1 MDVNLPKPNREDSSR
16 WNMVLTA
23 TPVILTVL
31 GTVLAGLSSR
41 ELTLSQY
48 HRAMAAQ
55 NQSKAGDQWNF
66 FQAKR
71 SRRTSHE
78 TTVDVLQST
87 ADTAPVD
94 AAALEATARFLR
106 DCFRLVEAD
115 ASHLLELLGSTKTN
129 PETGNATLH
138 EAAGRLLK
146 TVREAARAQVA
157 QNHIQE
163 VLSRDVVRS
172 AWAYLIGNEQ
182 PKVQIHTITDP
193 QIDQARQAIRA
204 RLPEEDT
211 PSLFRKLPQEEIDKA
226 IATAEA
232 NAQVMEHA
240 YEPISEAIGQ
250 IQNIVDE
257 QIRVVRPVQA
267 ALWAVETA
275 ATDMASDASQEAV
288 RATVA
293 ELTRSGQRL
302 RTGADRINAGF
313 KASWHAYQARRY
325 KTETDYNRQAAE
337 MYEIQ
342 VRKSSVLS
350 ERHRDRSKNFFY
362 GMLAA
367 QAGVTIAT
375 FSLAM
380 RHKSLLWG
388 LACLAGASAV
398 AIGLYVHLKV

>member
-1 MDVNLPKPNREDSSR
+1 
-16 WNMVLTA
+16 
-23 TPVILTVL
+23 
-31 GTVLAGLSSR
+31 SR

-48 HRAMAAQ
+48 HRALAAQ

-71 SRRTSHE
+71 NRRTSHE
-78 TTVDVLQST
+78 TTVDVLQAT
-87 ADTAPVD
+87 AEPAPVD
-94 AAALEATARFLR
+94 AAALEATARFLEDR
-106 DCFRLVEAD
+106 FRRVEAG
-115 ASHLLELLGSTKTN
+115 ASHLLELLGSTKTS
-129 PETGNATLH
+129 PSTGNSTLH
-138 EAAGRLLK
+138 EAAGRLQQ
-146 TVREAARAQVA
+146 TVREEAKRAQLA
-157 QNHIQE
+157 QNHIHE
-163 VLSRDVVRS
+163 VLSRDAVRS
-172 AWAYLIGNEQ
+172 AWTYLIGNEQ
-182 PKVQIHTITDP
+182 PKVQLRTLTDP
-193 QIDQARQAIRA
+193 QIDQAEQAIRA

-211 PSLFRKLPQEEIDKA
+211 ASLFRKIPQEEIGKA

-232 NAQVMEHA
+232 NAQVMEHT

-257 QIRVVRPVQA
+257 QIRMVRPVQA
-267 ALWAVETA
+267 ALWALETA
-275 ATDMASDASQEAV
+275 ATDLASDASQEPV

-302 RTGADRINAGF
+302 RIAADRLSVGF
-313 KASWHAYQARRY
+313 KATWHAYQARRY